1 MSSDGMYQIGEVA
14 EITGLSL
21 RTIRHYEE
29 VDLVPPSGRTA
40 GGFRLYT
47 DSDIDRLRLVKHLK
61 PLKFT
66 LDETREIVEALD
78 VVRDIERG
86 NATEARSRLGDFAA
100 SASERCEELRDRLR
114 SAEALTEMLHL
125 VAGGDSPDPRAAT

>member
-1 MSSDGMYQIGEVA
+1 MPSDAMYQIGEVA
-14 EITGLSL
+14 EVTGLSL

-47 DSDIDRLRLVKHLK
+47 DADIDRLQVVKQLK

-66 LDETREIVEALD
+66 LDETREIVDALD
-78 VVRDIERG
+78 TVRDPAQG
-86 NATEARSRLGDFAA
+86 DPTAARNVLGDFAA
-100 SASERCEELRDRLR
+100 SATQRCDKLRGQLR
-114 SAEALTEMLHL
+114 SAQALTEMLHR
-125 VAGGDSPDPRAAT
+125 VADGDQPDP